1 MMKPSISIEFFPPQ
15 TASATEQL
23 LSVHQALS
31 VLDIDFC
38 SVTYGAAG
46 SSRQRTIHFVEALLE
61 KKPNHA
67 IYPHLISTGTGQ
79 ETLQSLLKHYQQLG
93 IQGIVALR
101 GDESLD
107 RPTNDILPDAVSLVK
122 AIRECYGT
130 TQKIY
135 VAAYPDT
142 HPLAISPQA
151 DIDVLKN
158 KADAGADAAITQYF
172 YNIDAYKRF
181 CDEVAAKNCNIPIIP
196 GIMPITNAQQLIRF
210 SEHCG
215 ADIPRWV
222 RQRLIAYQQDKD
234 SLIAFGLDVVTKLCE
249 QLIDDNVPSL
259 HFYSMNRIEPTLA
272 ISKNLGWL

>member
-1 MMKPSISIEFFPPQ
+1 MKSTISLEFFPPQ

-31 VLDIDFC
+31 VLDIEFC

-46 SSRQRTIHFVEALLE
+46 SSRQRTLHFVEALLE
-61 KKPNHA
+61 KQPNHA
-67 IYPHLISTGTGQ
+67 IYPHLISTGTDQ
-79 ETLQSLLKHYQQLG
+79 ETLQSLLKYYQQLG
-93 IQGIVALR
+93 IQGMVVLR
-101 GDESLD
+101 GDEPLNG
-107 RPTNDILPDAVSLVK
+107 PVNEILPDAVSLVK
-122 AIRECYGT
+122 AIRQHCGT
-130 TQKIY
+130 AQKIY
-135 VAAYPDT
+135 VAAYPEI

-151 DIDVLKN
+151 DIDVLKS

-181 CDEVAAKNCNIPIIP
+181 CDEVAAKNCDIPIIP

-215 ADIPRWV
+215 ADIPRWI

-234 SLIAFGLDVVTKLCE
+234 SLIAFGLDVVSNLCE
-249 QLIDDNVPSL
+249 QLIDNKVPSL
-259 HFYSMNRIEPTLA
+259 HFYSMNRVEPTLA
-272 ISKNLGWL
+272 ISRNLGWI